1 MQLRVVGYCRGGWA
15 LPDNVS
21 CVCLGSTWVELDANI
36 WPTGGGGRH
45 GLASAVVFISDS
57 CLFYSRRGKLA
68 GWRTCVQGII
78 HHTVA
83 YSYRVKKSFLC

>member
-1 MQLRVVGYCRGGWA
+1 MQLRAARYFRGGWA

-45 GLASAVVFISDS
+45 GLGLGSGFYFYCAYFILGGES
-57 CLFYSRRGKLA
+57 
-68 GWRTCVQGII
+68 
-78 HHTVA
+78 
-83 YSYRVKKSFLC
+83 